1 MRIAI
6 YSGSFNPIHTGHIR
20 LAEHILSHTDTEE
33 LWFVVSPNN
42 PLKNPKTLT
51 DEKKRLRWVE
61 SAIEDYERE
70 TGKKSRMAA
79 SDVELDLPR
88 PSFTVNTLRYLTG
101 RYPQHQFSL
110 VIGSDNM
117 ARFDQWR
124 EWEYILQHYPIIVY
138 PRTGDNLTALQQ
150 QYPQMQ
156 VLKDAPLFDIS
167 ATMIREKVAKGED
180 ISEFVAPSVEK
191 ELKNTNNSPLI
202 NH

>member
-1 MRIAI
+1 
-6 YSGSFNPIHTGHIR
+6 
-20 LAEHILSHTDTEE
+20 
-33 LWFVVSPNN
+33 
-42 PLKNPKTLT
+42 
-51 DEKKRLRWVE
+51 
-61 SAIEDYERE
+61 
-70 TGKKSRMAA
+70 MAA
-79 SDVELDLPR
+79 SDVELGLPR

-191 ELKNTNNSPLI
+191 ELKNTNNSPFIAI
-202 NH
+202 N